1 MRISPNPGLQQ
12 AFEQGRVGTATQ
24 SPQGTTAE
32 APKSDFAGMLMDVMK
47 EVNGSQQNAASL
59 QTDLMTGRRPVEVH
73 DVMIAME
80 KASVSMQLTM
90 AVRNKL
96 LEGYQELSRMQI

>member
-1 MRISPNPGLQQ
+1 MRISVNPAIQQ
-12 AFEQGRVGTATQ
+12 ALEQGQMGTATQ
-24 SPQGTTAE
+24 SAGN
-32 APKSDFAGMLMDVMK
+32 KGDFAQMLMDVMK
-47 EVNGSQQNAASL
+47 EVNDSQSKAAEM

-80 KASVSMQLTM
+80 KASTSMQLTM

-96 LEGYQELSRMQI
+96 LEAYQELSRMQI

>member
-1 MRISPNPGLQQ
+1 M
-12 AFEQGRVGTATQ
+12 GTATQ
-24 SPQGTTAE
+24 SAGN
-32 APKSDFAGMLMDVMK
+32 KGDFAQMLMDVMK
-47 EVNGSQQNAASL
+47 EVNDSQSKAAEM

-80 KASVSMQLTM
+80 KASTSMQLTM

-96 LEGYQELSRMQI
+96 LEAYQELSRMQI

>member
-1 MRISPNPGLQQ
+1 MRISANPAVQQ
-12 AFEQGRVGTATQ
+12 ALEQGRVGTATQ
-24 SPQGTTAE
+24 SAGN
-32 APKSDFAGMLMDVMK
+32 KGSDFSQMLMDVLN
-47 EVNGSQQNAASL
+47 EVNDSQSKAREL
-59 QTDLMTGRRPVEVH
+59 QTDLMTGRRQVEVH

-80 KASVSMQLTM
+80 KASTSMQLTM

>member
-1 MRISPNPGLQQ
+1 MRISGNPAIQQ
-12 AFEQGRVGTATQ
+12 ALEQGQMGTATQ
-24 SPQGTTAE
+24 STGG
-32 APKSDFAGMLMDVMK
+32 KGDFAQMLMDVMK
-47 EVNGSQQNAASL
+47 EVNDSQSKAAEM

-80 KASVSMQLTM
+80 KASTSMQLTM

-96 LEGYQELSRMQI
+96 LEAYQELSRMQI